1 MLVGKQPPG
10 AMLQA
15 AAGSQFVRFIAVG
28 VLNTAFG
35 YGCFALLM
43 WLGLHYTAALLLAT
57 VAGVLFNFK
66 TLGKLVFGQK
76 QGGRRLWRFVLT
88 YAVCYGFNLAL
99 VKLFLLLGIG
109 AYMGGALALVP
120 VALLS
125 FYLNRTFVFRH
136 A

>member
-1 MLVGKQPPG
+1 MLVGKLPSSVT
-10 AMLQA
+10 LRA
-15 AAGSQFVRFIAVG
+15 AADSQFVRFVAVG
-28 VLNTAFG
+28 MLNTAFG

-43 WLGLHYTAALLLAT
+43 WLGMHYTAALLVAT

-66 TLGKLVFGQK
+66 TLGKLVFGQQ

-88 YAVCYGFNLAL
+88 YAICYGFNLAL

-109 AYMGGALALVP
+109 AYVGGALALVP